1 MKHFAITLFLIVLSP
16 LWSMAQQDSSVG
28 RQHGSSELKILQIQ
42 EAPVLDGRLDEG
54 VWQDVAVAG
63 EFAQRDP
70 DEGMPATEKT
80 EVRALYDKDNLY
92 FGVRC
97 FDSRPGGILATELRR
112 DNDFGNDDSFAIIL
126 DTFHDHRNAFLF
138 KINPKGTQY
147 DALVTDEGRD
157 LNDDWDEKWE
167 VETQVDEEGW
177 SAEIKIPLRTIRFA
191 SSSTSFGVDFE
202 RVIRRK
208 NEFSYWNNY
217 DRDFSFQQLSQ
228 AGHLVGLVEVE
239 AALRLRV
246 KPYINTRV
254 VTQGA
259 GERNTSLLGD
269 VGLEDLKYSV
279 TSGLTLDLTVNTDFA
294 ETEVDNQVINF
305 DRFPVFFPEKRE
317 FFLEGAGI
325 FGVNALRF
333 GRAPDIKIFHSR
345 QIGLSESGEAI
356 PILAGAKLTG
366 KFGDKFTL
374 GVLNAQTDDFQGR
387 PGDNFGVVRL
397 KRDLFSRSSLG
408 FYLTSRQAEGGDFN
422 RVVGVDQNL
431 VFFQHLKVVGML
443 AKTFAAGVDDRQW
456 MGAIKTTWQDDFL
469 TAAFTHFVVEENF
482 DPQLGFLKREN
493 VRNYGY
499 RITLSPRPD
508 NDRIRQF
515 NSGVHFEHFR
525 GADDNELVTEVYHL
539 DNSIQFQ
546 DGSSI
551 AANPHHKIEVIEDEP
566 LRLPG
571 GLQVPPGRY
580 SWWYSEFRYRLNPAR
595 KLTGTL
601 GYRTEWNY
609 YGPGGQRQQWD
620 IGPSVSFSSRFS
632 LGINY
637 SINRIKISG
646 EEAPLLHQV
655 NNRFNFALSRK
666 WLTSALVQYNSSGD
680 LWGVNFRLNYI
691 YRPGD
696 DLFIVFN
703 EFRED
708 SGPVT
713 DIDRSFIVK
722 FTHSFDF

>member
-1 MKHFAITLFLIVLSP
+1 M
-16 LWSMAQQDSSVG
+16 
-28 RQHGSSELKILQIQ
+28 
-42 EAPVLDGRLDEG
+42 DGRLDERM
-54 VWQDVAVAG
+54 WQDVAVAG
-63 EFAQRDP
+63 EFVQRDP

-80 EVRALYDKDNLY
+80 EVRALYDQDNLY

-97 FDSRPGGILATELRR
+97 FDGRAGGILATELRR
-112 DNDFGNDDSFAIIL
+112 DNSFGNDDSFSIIL

-147 DALVTDEGRD
+147 DALITDEGRD
-157 LNDDWDEKWE
+157 LNADWDERWE

-177 SAEIKIPLRTIRFA
+177 SAEIKIPLKTIRF
-191 SSSTSFGVDFE
+191 SSSGTSFGVDFE

-239 AALRLRV
+239 ATLRLRI
-246 KPYINTRV
+246 KPYINTRML
-254 VTQGA
+254 TQGA
-259 GERNTSLLGD
+259 EERNTSFLGD
-269 VGLEDLKYSV
+269 VGLEDLKYPV
-279 TSGLTLDLTVNTDFA
+279 TSGLTLDLTANTDFA
-294 ETEVDNQVINF
+294 QTEVDNQVINL

-325 FGVNALRF
+325 FRVSALRF
-333 GRAPDIKIFHSR
+333 GRAPDIRIFHSR
-345 QIGLSESGEAI
+345 KIGLSPTRQAI
-356 PILAGAKLTG
+356 PILVGGKLTG
-366 KFGDKFTL
+366 KIGDKLTL
-374 GVLNAQTDDFQGR
+374 GILEAQTDNFLDL
-387 PGDNFGVVRL
+387 PGDNFGVFRL

-408 FYLTSRQAEGGDFN
+408 FYFTNRQAEGGDFN
-422 RVVGVDQNL
+422 RLVGIDQNL

-443 AKTFAAGVDDRQW
+443 AKTFADGVDDRQW
-456 MGAIKTTWQDDFL
+456 MGAIETTWQDDLL
-469 TAAFTHFVVEENF
+469 TAAFTHFVVQENF
-482 DPQLGFLKREN
+482 DPELGFIKREN

-499 RITLSPRPD
+499 RFVLSPRPH
-508 NDRIRQF
+508 NSRIRQF

-525 GADDNELVTEVYHL
+525 GADDNELITEIYHL

-551 AANPHHKIEVIEDEP
+551 SFNPHHKIEVIEDEP

-571 GLQVPPGRY
+571 GLQVLPGRY
-580 SWWYSEFRYRLNPAR
+580 SWWYSELRYRLNPAHR
-595 KLTGTL
+595 ITGGV
-601 GYRTEWNY
+601 GYRYEWNY
-609 YGPGGQRQQWD
+609 YGPGGQLQQWT
-620 IGPSVSFSSRFS
+620 ITPSVRFSSRFS

-637 SINRIKISG
+637 AINRITVPG
-646 EEAPLLHQV
+646 QEVAVLHQV
-655 NNRFNFALSRK
+655 NNRLNIALSRK
-666 WLTSALVQYNSSGD
+666 WLTSTLVQYNSSGD
-680 LWGVNFRLNYI
+680 LLGVNFRLNYI

-703 EFRED
+703 EFREN

-713 DIDRSFIVK
+713 DIDRSVIVK